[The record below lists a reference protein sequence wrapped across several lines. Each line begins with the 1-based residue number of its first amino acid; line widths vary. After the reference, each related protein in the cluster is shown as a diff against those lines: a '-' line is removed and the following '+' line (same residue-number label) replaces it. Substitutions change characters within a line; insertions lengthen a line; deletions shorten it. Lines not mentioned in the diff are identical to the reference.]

1 METKL
6 TVYFDGRFWIGVF
19 ERNSPADGY
28 SAARTVF
35 GAEPS
40 DAELLQFIRFRMH
53 TLSFSE
59 PSCEDDQAETRRI
72 NPKRIQKLIRKELES
87 QGTSTKS
94 QEAIRLRTEARKVE
108 RAHNA
113 KTRKEEDAERKFI
126 LKQEKRKEKHRGH

>member
-19 ERNSPADGY
+19 ERNSPLEGF

-40 DAELLQFIRFRMH
+40 DAELLLFIRFRMSSL
-53 TLSFSE
+53 TFSE
-59 PSCEDDQAETRRI
+59 PSHIEAQTEDKKI
-72 NPKRIQKLIRKELES
+72 NPKRVQKLIRKELES
-87 QGTSTKS
+87 HGASTKS
-94 QEAIRLRTEARKVE
+94 QEAIRLQTEARKAE

-113 KTRKEEDAERKFI
+113 KTRKEKDAEHKFI
-126 LKQEKRKEKHRGH
+126 LKQKKRKEKHRGH